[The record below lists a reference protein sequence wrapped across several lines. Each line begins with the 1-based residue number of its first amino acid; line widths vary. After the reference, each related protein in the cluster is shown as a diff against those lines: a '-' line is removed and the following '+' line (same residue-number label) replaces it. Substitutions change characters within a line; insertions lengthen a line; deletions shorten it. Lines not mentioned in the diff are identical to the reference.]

1 MNASP
6 DPNHPRRTTA
16 AVRIVTGA
24 RLHFGLLDTAS
35 PFGGVGVMIDQPAT
49 EIDVALA
56 NTFFCDEAIRQ
67 RATDIAGRVA
77 EFAGVDGL
85 PPCRVTAI
93 RLAPAHNGLG
103 SGTQSSLALAEGMCR
118 VLDIDI
124 DPNDLAVRVAGR
136 GKRSAIGVHGYFGG
150 GLIYED
156 ADEPMPLNPI
166 RSRIELP
173 SDWRVVVMKPN
184 EPTPTVS
191 GTGEVDQF
199 AALGRAS
206 RRQQTRLRE
215 TIENEILP
223 AATAGNF
230 ADFSGAVA
238 RYNHAAGM
246 LFADVQGGPYH
257 GPAVTR
263 LIDRC
268 NGDGVRGV
276 GQSSWGPGVFAW
288 FESTTQANEF
298 TASIDDDATVI
309 AFAKPTQQ
317 GRHLTE

>member
-199 AALGRAS
+199 AASVERPGDNKRDCERRSRTKFCPRQRPATSLISPVQSLVTTMPPGCCSPTSKGAPTTAPRSLG
-206 RRQQTRLRE
+206 
-215 TIENEILP
+215 
-223 AATAGNF
+223 
-230 ADFSGAVA
+230 
-238 RYNHAAGM
+238 
-246 LFADVQGGPYH
+246 
-257 GPAVTR
+257 
-263 LIDRC
+263 
-268 NGDGVRGV
+268 
-276 GQSSWGPGVFAW
+276 
-288 FESTTQANEF
+288 
-298 TASIDDDATVI
+298 
-309 AFAKPTQQ
+309 
-317 GRHLTE
+317 